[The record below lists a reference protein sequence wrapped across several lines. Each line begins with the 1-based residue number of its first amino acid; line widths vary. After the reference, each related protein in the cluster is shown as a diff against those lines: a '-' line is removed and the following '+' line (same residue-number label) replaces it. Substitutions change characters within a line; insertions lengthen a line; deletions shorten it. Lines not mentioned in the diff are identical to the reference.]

1 MNTQSILIKPLVT
14 EKSMN
19 DVTLG
24 KYTFAVAN
32 DASKTLIKKAISA
45 AFNVNVVS
53 IATRVVKGKTKRVG
67 MKRTEKT
74 VSAWKK
80 ATVKLKKGE
89 KISLFE
95 PGEEKKK

>member
-1 MNTQSILIKPLVT
+1 MNTRSILIKPLVT
-14 EKSMN
+14 EKSMS

-24 KYTFAVAN
+24 KYTFEVAS
-32 DASKTLIKKAISA
+32 DASKTLIKQAVKT
-45 AFNVNVVS
+45 AFNVTVVS
-53 IATRVVKGKTKRVG
+53 IATRVVKGKSKRVG
-67 MKRTEKT
+67 TKRTEKT

-95 PGEEKKK
+95 TGDEKKK